1 MSNEVLFEIKG
12 SVAIITLNRPNRK
25 NAINQALLSGL
36 YKSIEKM
43 ASFILPPKC
52 FTVFIVRILIAVI
65 LSRQSPVFSIAKL
78 KF

>member
-36 YKSIEKM
+36 YNSIEKITKSDEIKVGIIIGSGD
-43 ASFILPPKC
+43 AFYSGIDLDC
-52 FTVFIVRILIAVI
+52 LSTDNLI
-65 LSRQSPVFSIAKL
+65 
-78 KF
+78 

>member
-36 YKSIEKM
+36 YNSIEKR
-43 ASFILPPKC
+43 FPI
-52 FTVFIVRILIAVI
+52 
-65 LSRQSPVFSIAKL
+65 
-78 KF
+78 